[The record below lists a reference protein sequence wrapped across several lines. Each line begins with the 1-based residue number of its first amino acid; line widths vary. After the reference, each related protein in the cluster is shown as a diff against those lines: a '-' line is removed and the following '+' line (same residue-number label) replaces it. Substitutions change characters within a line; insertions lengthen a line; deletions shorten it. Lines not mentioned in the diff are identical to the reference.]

1 MKKKI
6 NEMTVDSVNYPKRQM
21 INPNQNVIGPQDQA
35 TIKYLSNVEDANTGE
50 ISQPF
55 KIGEKSFQ
63 MVMGITPSKEIVMC
77 VYCHDDKDEN
87 GENIIHNVNYF
98 EENIVNPYIQEMV
111 QFGDNIAESDDIQSL
126 NLSEYNHF
134 YVNEKTLKVR
144 KFKNIQEITKS
155 AINNDETYMGK
166 REFKRF
172 FENQVFGPR
181 GRRMAKNEASQN
193 EELIDENA
201 FLNFIKN
208 PATQRPDVKNAIK
221 NMVKKVKQFI
231 DKLNT
236 PVEKI
241 QYIITLVTMLNLD
254 GPTITKL
261 INGLRALLNSGFG
274 DTEDLE
280 PASTSSTGS
289 SPNQQQSFAPSPV
302 TESKVIRKKDLIVSL
317 DKPKNIKVIKVKDIK

>member
-6 NEMTVDSVNYPKRQM
+6 NEMTVDSVNYPERQM

-111 QFGDNIAESDDIQSL
+111 QFGDNIEESDDIQSL

-144 KFKNIQEITKS
+144 KFKNILEVTKS
-155 AINNDETYMGK
+155 SIKPDETYMGK

-172 FENQVFGPR
+172 FENKVFG
-181 GRRMAKNEASQN
+181 GRKKTIAE
-193 EELIDENA
+193 DEMVDEGLGS
-201 FLNFIKN
+201 FWKTKL
-208 PATQRPDVKNAIK
+208 RPEV
-221 NMVKKVKQFI
+221 NMVIKQMVSKVKPYI
-231 DKLNT
+231 DKLDT

-241 QYIITLVTMLNLD
+241 QYVATLAKMLKLD
-254 GPTITKL
+254 ANSITKL
-261 INGLRALLNSGFG
+261 ISALKNLQSSGFG
-274 DTEDLE
+274 DEGGAET
-280 PASTSSTGS
+280 ATTQSTGTAAS
-289 SPNQQQSFAPSPV
+289 APSMGGV
-302 TESKVIRKKDLIVSL
+302 AESKVIRKKDLIVSL